1 MPTIVEI
8 VDEEPPVD
16 LAPVFVTEVKTTP
29 TAPAGKTCKLVSS
42 ESTEASDEAEA
53 ENIPGE
59 EVVDG
64 LLQSDEPVS
73 EGGEGG
79 EREGIEE
86 LQVLKV
92 KKKISQ
98 ISRYTITSL
107 VLAMTRSRIYDC
119 MPTGV

>member
-73 EGGEGG
+73 EGGE
-79 EREGIEE
+79 REGIEE

-107 VLAMTRSRIYDC
+107 VLVMTRSRIYDC